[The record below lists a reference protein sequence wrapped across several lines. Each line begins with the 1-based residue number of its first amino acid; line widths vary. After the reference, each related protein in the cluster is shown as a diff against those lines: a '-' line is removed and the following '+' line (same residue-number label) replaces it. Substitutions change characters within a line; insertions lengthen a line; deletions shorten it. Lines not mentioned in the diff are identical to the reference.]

1 MMNSSCTKHLLLKS
15 QNGFTL
21 IEMMIAVLIL
31 ATALV
36 VMLGLEQS
44 NIVRTINDQNR
55 KVALSLARKVMAA
68 IDLEQITINIDE
80 EKESKIIDFF
90 NQNNIEYD
98 NDDKKNYD
106 KFSIVLK
113 ASSPTIA
120 GIEQDNII
128 KLIEL
133 KILWGESYKE
143 QLSIVRYTEHI

>member
-1 MMNSSCTKHLLLKS
+1 MINNSHTKHKS

-21 IEMMIAVLIL
+21 IEIMIAVLIL

>member
-1 MMNSSCTKHLLLKS
+1 
-15 QNGFTL
+15 
-21 IEMMIAVLIL
+21 
-31 ATALV
+31 
-36 VMLGLEQS
+36 
-44 NIVRTINDQNR
+44 
-55 KVALSLARKVMAA
+55 MAA

>member
-1 MMNSSCTKHLLLKS
+1 MITSSCTKHLLHKS

-21 IEMMIAVLIL
+21 IEIMIAVLIL

>member
-1 MMNSSCTKHLLLKS
+1 MINSSCTKHLLHKS

-21 IEMMIAVLIL
+21 IEIMIAVLIL

-36 VMLGLEQS
+36 VMLGLEKS